1 VIDPPAAG
9 TVVFESVARPLL
21 LVHAVV
27 GFTAVGTSTHFAAYA
42 VIAALRGSAA
52 AQLRRFA
59 TLAPAALAAQ
69 ALLGYALYPTYRVR
83 VRLADLDR
91 SAPAVAQLFD
101 LKEHLAALAL
111 ALVAA
116 AALAVRAGASA
127 PAGARTS
134 AQGAFGGMSTP
145 PGGKGSLRNRAV
157 AALATSGAALVWAA
171 AIIGLYVTARH
182 PVGGR

>member
-9 TVVFESVARPLL
+9 LVVFESIARPLL

-27 GFTAVGTSTHFAAYA
+27 GFTAVGTATHFAAYA
-42 VIAALRGSAA
+42 VIGALRGGAA
-52 AQLRRFA
+52 AQLRRFS

-69 ALLGYALYPTYRVR
+69 ALLGFALYPTYRVR
-83 VRLADLDR
+83 VRLGDLDR
-91 SAPAVAQLFD
+91 TAPAVAQLFD

-116 AALAVRAGASA
+116 AAVAARAGGRARAGAGTSAPGALAAISA
-127 PAGARTS
+127 PAGLRTW
-134 AQGAFGGMSTP
+134 
-145 PGGKGSLRNRAV
+145 AV
-157 AALATSGAALVWAA
+157 AALSASGAALVWAA

-182 PVGGR
+182 PVGSR

>member
-52 AQLRRFA
+52 AQLRRFSA
-59 TLAPAALAAQ
+59 LAPAALVAQ
-69 ALLGYALYPTYRVR
+69 ALLGFALYPTYRVR

-101 LKEHLAALAL
+101 FKEHLAALAL

-116 AALAVRAGASA
+116 AALAARA
-127 PAGARTS
+127 S
-134 AQGAFGGMSTP
+134 AQGAFGAMSAP
-145 PGGKGSLRNRAV
+145 AGGKGSPRDRAV

>member
-9 TVVFESVARPLL
+9 LVVFESIALPLL
-21 LVHAVV
+21 LAHAVV
-27 GFTAVGTSTHFAAYA
+27 GFTAVGTATHFAAYA
-42 VIAALRGSAA
+42 VIGALRGGAA
-52 AQLRRFA
+52 AQLRRFSA
-59 TLAPAALAAQ
+59 LAPTALAAQ
-69 ALLGYALYPTYRVR
+69 ALLGFALYPTYRVR

-91 SAPAVAQLFD
+91 TAPAVAQLFD

-116 AALAVRAGASA
+116 AAVAARAGGRERTGAGTSA
-127 PAGARTS
+127 PGGCAAMSAGRHGEA
-134 AQGAFGGMSTP
+134 
-145 PGGKGSLRNRAV
+145 SLRTWAV
-157 AALATSGAALVWAA
+157 AVLSASGAALVWAA